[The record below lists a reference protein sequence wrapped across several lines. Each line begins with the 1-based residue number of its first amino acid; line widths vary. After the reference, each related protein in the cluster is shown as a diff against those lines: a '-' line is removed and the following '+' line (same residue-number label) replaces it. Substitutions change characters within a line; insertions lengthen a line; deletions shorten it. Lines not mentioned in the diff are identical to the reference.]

1 MSILFQVVLPL
12 MLIYTTGFIGQR
24 VFKLHIKSVSTT
36 AIYLMTPPLIFRNFY
51 DVKIDAMY
59 INILIYSVLLSLAI
73 IIFVKCV
80 AYFRKYTS
88 TQTSALISATAFMNN
103 GNFGAPLMLFAYGK
117 TAFQYSVAI
126 MILHT
131 IVMSTIGLYY
141 SAKGNFDVKN
151 ALISVLKMPII
162 HALFLGLVWQYFEL
176 PMPENIYNAISMV
189 ADASIPLVMIVL
201 GMQLAEIRIDKI
213 KWGITNFGLFTR
225 LIISPAVAYGITRLL
240 PVEPLLAKVMIVLG
254 AMPSAAIMVMYSIE
268 YDCDPQ
274 LVSSITLISTI
285 LSILTLSILLTII

>member
-1 MSILFQVVLPL
+1 
-12 MLIYTTGFIGQR
+12 
-24 VFKLHIKSVSTT
+24 
-36 AIYLMTPPLIFRNFY
+36 MTPPLIFRNFY

-73 IIFVKCV
+73 IVFVKCV

-225 LIISPAVAYGITRLL
+225 LIISPFVAYGITRLL

-254 AMPSAAIMVMYSIE
+254 AMPSAAIMVIYSIE

-274 LVSSITLISTI
+274 FVSSITLISTI